1 MRYLLWAVKRELLGN
16 VYRKIGVAYILVLV
30 VSIFVLKISVSASP
44 VDHPIN
50 LKNDRNTTSQMQS
63 VQEADSSGETQQSA
77 EKTRTTVANS
87 KNSQS
92 SSTSSGDSPSSEPS
106 NQDSQ
111 DNSNDDDSN
120 DSEPSHTPTSQ
131 PTTESASAYVAFY
144 ADSQS
149 DTDEEDARHQ
159 KVVNKILSSGANP
172 IFHGGDVMEDGTQN
186 SLDRFNAVT
195 STLRATRSFYSV
207 LGNNDRKIGDSSTP
221 SQLFLDNFSFPN
233 NEMWYSINTGNL
245 HMVFLD
251 SAFCAS
257 CQSQIDWLVSDLQS
271 SASQSRITGVIYH
284 HPSFSSTLSSYLESN
299 GVDFVIQ
306 GHEHVYRHTL
316 SGGINY
322 FVMPGGGSLGYA
334 LASIYPSKVA
344 ITFFNENGG
353 AIDSASFN
361 ER

>member
-1 MRYLLWAVKRELLGN
+1 MSFLNKIKRELFGN
-16 VYRKIGVAYILVLV
+16 VYRKIAIVYILVLT
-30 VSIFVLKISVSASP
+30 IFFCLIKILVTADQASSP
-44 VDHPIN
+44 
-50 LKNDRNTTSQMQS
+50 QS
-63 VQEADSSGETQQSA
+63 
-77 EKTRTTVANS
+77 S
-87 KNSQS
+87 KNSQKTIDKLADKEGESPSGDSNSDQVSSQSATTNSKSKSTS
-92 SSTSSGDSPSSEPS
+92 SSTSTDSSSSDTNDGSSSNNTEDNSPSSTPTS
-106 NQDSQ
+106 
-111 DNSNDDDSN
+111 
-120 DSEPSHTPTSQ
+120 TPTSQ
-131 PTTESASAYVAFY
+131 PTVESALAYVAFY

-159 KVVNKILSSGANP
+159 KVVNRILSSSANP
-172 IFHGGDVMEDGTQN
+172 VMHGGDVMEDGTQN

-195 STLRATRSFYSV
+195 TTLRATRSFYSV

-233 NEMWYSINTGNL
+233 NERWYSINTGNL

-306 GHEHVYRHTL
+306 GHEHVYRHTT

-322 FVMPGGGSLGYA
+322 FVMPGGSSLGYA
-334 LASIYPSKVA
+334 LASIYSNNA
-344 ITFFNENGG
+344 TINFYNENGG
-353 AIDSASFN
+353 LIDSVSFN